1 MKLRNKILLISLFP
15 LLMVGVVVVIMVS
28 QYMSSMLLEE
38 IGTSLKANAYSLR
51 EAIEMGTQGGYYV
64 DDNGDMIKGYKKVA
78 QTQTMMDE
86 IKKETGIVLTVFY
99 GDTRMVTSVTNEDG
113 TYEVGTQASQKVV
126 DKVLKSGDELLAD
139 NVDVNGEKYF
149 AFYSPI
155 YNEGEDVPVGMVFAG
170 MKQSSLDAKLRD
182 VATGISLFV
191 VALIIGSGV
200 IISIF
205 TARLVKAIKGSVAVA
220 ERVSTGDLSGTID
233 EKQLKRK
240 DEIGDITRAVSHL
253 QTELVD
259 IISDIKNKSDVL
271 IEASVDL
278 DKTAR
283 ETSDVVS
290 QVERAVQEIADGATS
305 QATETQK
312 ATSNVIFMGDMV
324 EETNREV
331 EQLKIN
337 AEDMKEYSASASG
350 SITELQLSSHK
361 SSQSIEDIY
370 RQTVTTNESAL
381 KIKEATSLITSIA
394 DETNLLSLNASIEAA
409 RAGEQ
414 GRGFAV
420 VAAQIQKLAEQSNES
435 AREIDAIVNL
445 LIADST
451 SAVRTMEEV
460 KQIIDAQNEHVEKTG
475 QLFNTV
481 MSGIDESIR
490 GVESIAERTRKLDG
504 ARVSVVDVV
513 QNLTAIAEEN
523 AASTEE
529 TSASAAEVASI
540 ISNVSESAEQ
550 LKLVADGLELKMNI
564 FKF

>member
-1 MKLRNKILLISLFP
+1 MKLRNKILCISLFP
-15 LLMVGVVVVIMVS
+15 LLLVGVVVVIMVS
-28 QYMSSMLLEE
+28 QYMSSILLEE

-51 EAIEMGTQGGYYV
+51 DAIEMGTQGGYYV

-113 TYEVGTQASQKVV
+113 TYAVGTQASQKVA
-126 DKVLKSGDELLAD
+126 DKVLKNGEELLAD

-155 YNEGEDVPVGMVFAG
+155 YNEGEDVPIGMVFAG

-191 VALIIGSGV
+191 VILILGSGV
-200 IISIF
+200 VISIF
-205 TARLVKAIKGSVAVA
+205 TARLVKAIKGSVAIA
-220 ERVSTGDLSGTID
+220 ERVSTGDLTTVID

-253 QTELVD
+253 QTELFD

-305 QATETQK
+305 QAAETQK
-312 ATSNVIFMGDMV
+312 ATSNVMFMGDMV

-331 EQLKIN
+331 EQLKMN

-409 RAGEQ
+409 RAGDQ

-529 TSASAAEVASI
+529 TSASAAEVSSI

>member
-64 DDNGDMIKGYKKVA
+64 DDNGNMIKGYKKVA

-113 TYEVGTQASQKVV
+113 TYAVGTQASQKVV

>member
-1 MKLRNKILLISLFP
+1 MKLRNKILCISLFP
-15 LLMVGVVVVIMVS
+15 LLLVGVVVVIMVS
-28 QYMSSMLLEE
+28 QYMSSILLEE

-51 EAIEMGTQGGYYV
+51 DAIEMGTQGGYYV

-113 TYEVGTQASQKVV
+113 TNAVGTQASQKVA
-126 DKVLKSGDELLAD
+126 DKVLKNGEELLAD

-155 YNEGEDVPVGMVFAG
+155 YNEGEDVPIGMVFAG

-191 VALIIGSGV
+191 VILILGSGV
-200 IISIF
+200 VISIF
-205 TARLVKAIKGSVAVA
+205 TARLVKAIKGSVAIA
-220 ERVSTGDLSGTID
+220 ERVSTGDLTTVID

-253 QTELVD
+253 QTELFD

-305 QATETQK
+305 QAAETQK
-312 ATSNVIFMGDMV
+312 ATSNVMFMGDMV

-331 EQLKIN
+331 EQLKMN

-409 RAGEQ
+409 RAGDQ

-529 TSASAAEVASI
+529 TSASAAEVSSI

>member
-113 TYEVGTQASQKVV
+113 TYAVGTQASQKVV

>member
-28 QYMSSMLLEE
+28 QYISSMLLEE

-51 EAIEMGTQGGYYV
+51 DAIEMGTQGGYYV

-113 TYEVGTQASQKVV
+113 TYAVGTQASQKVV

-191 VALIIGSGV
+191 VVLILGSGV
-200 IISIF
+200 VISIF
-205 TARLVKAIKGSVAVA
+205 TARLVKAIKGSVAIA

>member
-1 MKLRNKILLISLFP
+1 MKLRNKILCISLFP
-15 LLMVGVVVVIMVS
+15 LLLVGVVVVIMVS
-28 QYMSSMLLEE
+28 QYMSSILLEE

-51 EAIEMGTQGGYYV
+51 DAIEMGTQGGYYV

-113 TYEVGTQASQKVV
+113 TYAVGTQASQKVA
-126 DKVLKSGDELLAD
+126 DKVLKNGEELLAD
-139 NVDVNGEKYF
+139 NMDVNGEKYF

-155 YNEGEDVPVGMVFAG
+155 YNEGEDVPIGMVFAG

-191 VALIIGSGV
+191 VILILGSGV
-200 IISIF
+200 VISIF
-205 TARLVKAIKGSVAVA
+205 TARLDKAIKGSVAIA
-220 ERVSTGDLSGTID
+220 ERVSTGDLTTVID

-253 QTELVD
+253 QTELFD

-305 QATETQK
+305 QAAETQK
-312 ATSNVIFMGDMV
+312 ATSNVMFMGDMV

-331 EQLKIN
+331 EQLKMN

-409 RAGEQ
+409 RAGDQ

-529 TSASAAEVASI
+529 TSASAAEVSSI

>member
-51 EAIEMGTQGGYYV
+51 DAIEMGTQGGYYV

>member
-28 QYMSSMLLEE
+28 QYISSMLLEE

-51 EAIEMGTQGGYYV
+51 DAIEMGTQGGYYV

-113 TYEVGTQASQKVV
+113 TYAVGTQASQKVV